1 MRRSPLR
8 RRRLAVLVA
17 SAMALSVAP
26 LAAATSAAHPTTSS
40 PAATRHSARGD
51 VRILRDAYGV
61 PQVYAKTTYGLFR
74 GYGYAVAQD
83 RLFQMEMSR
92 RSTQGTVSEVLGP
105 DYLAFDKD
113 TRLGFDPGAIEAQV
127 AALTQSDRDILDGY
141 AAGMNDYL
149 AVLRAHKSTLMPK
162 EFLDYGFEPANWTA
176 FDVAMVWVG
185 TMANRYSDS
194 TSEIPNYQLL
204 QTLIASKG
212 DQQGRALFD
221 QLQWL
226 EDTNAPTTVP
236 RAGAGAAA
244 KPSKVNLAPLA
255 TGVRDVGVEMMR
267 RNGAD
272 GSPNSHPTA
281 SNIWIVGK
289 QRSVG
294 AKSILF
300 NGPQFSWFNPSYV
313 YGIGLH
319 GAGWDFAGT
328 TPFAYPAVIFGTNS
342 DISWGAT
349 AGALNLVDMYQEQ
362 LNPNDPHE
370 YRYRGAWHTMGLRT
384 VTIKVK
390 GQPDVSYDIRSTVH
404 GAVTSVDP
412 ANARAYSK
420 KRSWTGYEVQ
430 SLIAW
435 TKVPTVKDFRQFQA
449 LAAKFA
455 TTINWYYADK
465 KGNIGYI
472 APGRLPIRP
481 ANQDMRLPA
490 RGDGTM
496 EWQGIAPPTAN
507 PTTYNPKQGFIA
519 NWNNQPAAGF
529 NTDFGNW
536 SVVDRMQ
543 EIDHAFDG
551 KAPFT
556 SAAIVALNQ
565 RFAFV
570 DLNLRYLAPTLKDA
584 VCGLPATDHT
594 RKDVELITGWSGE
607 TRDRNGDGF
616 YDGAQPA
623 IMRAWLPILFAKVLG
638 DDLPPAVAAQY
649 SAAPYATGVERR
661 FSIRPSAAMKLVY
674 NAILGPEAGVHQSVD
689 LFNGVDPGKVLLETY
704 EEALATVRATHGT
717 NLATWKVP
725 IATHLFDS
733 KNFLGIPQ
741 TTPGNAIAG
750 PQYMNRGTANILA
763 VLGHSAPQLCLSA
776 PPGQSGFIAPDGT
789 KSPNYRDQLDLW
801 TNFQCRTEHLSAHDV
816 LGNTQSVTVL
826 H

>member
-1 MRRSPLR
+1 M
-8 RRRLAVLVA
+8 
-17 SAMALSVAP
+17 
-26 LAAATSAAHPTTSS
+26 
-40 PAATRHSARGD
+40 
-51 VRILRDAYGV
+51 
-61 PQVYAKTTYGLFR
+61 
-74 GYGYAVAQD
+74 
-83 RLFQMEMSR
+83 
-92 RSTQGTVSEVLGP
+92 
-105 DYLAFDKD
+105 
-113 TRLGFDPGAIEAQV
+113 
-127 AALTQSDRDILDGY
+127 
-141 AAGMNDYL
+141 
-149 AVLRAHKSTLMPK
+149 
-162 EFLDYGFEPANWTA
+162 
-176 FDVAMVWVG
+176 
-185 TMANRYSDS
+185 
-194 TSEIPNYQLL
+194 
-204 QTLIASKG
+204 
-212 DQQGRALFD
+212 
-221 QLQWL
+221 
-226 EDTNAPTTVP
+226 
-236 RAGAGAAA
+236 
-244 KPSKVNLAPLA
+244 
-255 TGVRDVGVEMMR
+255 RDVGVEMMR

-370 YRYRGAWHTMGLRT
+370 YWYRGAWHTMGLRT

-435 TKVPTVKDFRQFQA
+435 TKVPTVKNFRQFQA

-455 TTINWYYADK
+455 TTTTGTTPTRRATS
-465 KGNIGYI
+465 
-472 APGRLPIRP
+472 ATSPPGACPSARP
-481 ANQDMRLPA
+481 TRTCGSQLVATGRWSGRA
-490 RGDGTM
+490 
-496 EWQGIAPPTAN
+496 IAPPTAN
-507 PTTYNPKQGFIA
+507 PTTYNPRQGFIA
-519 NWNNQPAAGF
+519 NWNNQPAAGS
-529 NTDFGNW
+529 TPTSATGP
-536 SVVDRMQ
+536 SSTGSRSSTTPST
-543 EIDHAFDG
+543 G
-551 KAPFT
+551 RPFT
-556 SAAIVALNQ
+556 RPRSSPSTSASPSSTSTCATLPRRSRMPCAACRQ
-565 RFAFV
+565 RTIPA
-570 DLNLRYLAPTLKDA
+570 RTWSSSRAGA
-584 VCGLPATDHT
+584 VRPATGT
-594 RKDVELITGWSGE
+594 VTASMTEPSRPSCAPGCRSSSPRCWAT
-607 TRDRNGDGF
+607 TC
-616 YDGAQPA
+616 
-623 IMRAWLPILFAKVLG
+623 
-638 DDLPPAVAAQY
+638 PPAVAAQY

-674 NAILGPEAGVHQSVD
+674 NAILGPEVGVHQSVD

-704 EEALATVRATHGT
+704 EEAMAPLRATHGA
-717 NLATWKVP
+717 NLTTWKVP

-763 VLGHSAPQLCLSA
+763 VLGHGDPELCLSA
-776 PPGQSGFIAPDGT
+776 PPGQSGFIAPDGS

-801 TNFQCRTEHLSAHDV
+801 THFQCRTEHLSANDV